1 MDFLNSRWALPLA
14 QTRSAALRYEPTMGT
29 IRQHPVVLAAE
40 LVVTAPGVAL
50 MLLLIAT
57 LWHGVEPSV
66 PGAVPAVGVLALW
79 LYVAW
84 LRWVSASLTLTEQR
98 VVLRKGVLSQVE
110 RTIPFK
116 RIQFVGL
123 RQSLLGRILGYG
135 TIEIGVAG
143 YANPHLF
150 EHVPIRVARDRLLMP
165 LA

>member
-1 MDFLNSRWALPLA
+1 M
-14 QTRSAALRYEPTMGT
+14 
-29 IRQHPVVLAAE
+29 
-40 LVVTAPGVAL
+40 
-50 MLLLIAT
+50 
-57 LWHGVEPSV
+57 
-66 PGAVPAVGVLALW
+66 
-79 LYVAW
+79 
-84 LRWVSASLTLTEQR
+84 
-98 VVLRKGVLSQVE
+98 LRKGVLSQVE

-143 YANPHLF
+143 YADPHLF